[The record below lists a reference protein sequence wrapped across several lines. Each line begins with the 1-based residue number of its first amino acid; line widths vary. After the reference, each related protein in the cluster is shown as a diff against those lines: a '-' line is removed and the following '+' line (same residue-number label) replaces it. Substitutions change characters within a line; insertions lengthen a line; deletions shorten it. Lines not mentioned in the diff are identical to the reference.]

1 MFVIMGKDD
10 REIVVV
16 RSGEMNRN
24 LQEKHSLYSAY
35 IGCETGNLCIR
46 IEQVKK
52 ESKIRRKGREET
64 GQEKQQ
70 AQSSKET

>member
-35 IGCETGNLCIR
+35 IAVRLATC
-46 IEQVKK
+46 V
-52 ESKIRRKGREET
+52 
-64 GQEKQQ
+64 
-70 AQSSKET
+70 